1 MITEC
6 APFDSLIQRFGRINR
21 RRTEESVRNRILKP
35 VYVIEPPKE
44 SKACLPY
51 AQELLEQSF
60 AQLPD
65 NEVLHER
72 DLQKKIDEVFPILKE
87 ISINTHLVWEKDE
100 FLLTE
105 LCHFPSSIL
114 MEALNIES
122 ATAIRYS
129 DLEQYEKGNSEQR
142 ISLEI
147 PIPRTARFRKFTN
160 YGYSKYGTFPI
171 IVADEL
177 YSPSIGLEWKEIDT
191 VI

>member
-1 MITEC
+1 
-6 APFDSLIQRFGRINR
+6 
-21 RRTEESVRNRILKP
+21 
-35 VYVIEPPKE
+35 
-44 SKACLPY
+44 LPY

-72 DLQKKIDEVFPILKE
+72 DLQKIIDEVFPTLKE

-160 YGYSKYGTFPI
+160 YGYSKYGTCPI
-171 IVADEL
+171 ILPDEL

-191 VI
+191 VF